1 MSETVG
7 FWTKLCCIPKRLDG
21 KIGIVTG
28 CYIGAG
34 LSIVGE
40 VARRGATVIM
50 ASQDVDKAESVKI
63 HLIEKYGVKNPDH
76 LKTDI
81 SCKEIIPCLTP
92 IEAHQLVI
100 EVINFTSLMSIREF
114 VKRIIETHNKLDF
127 LINNANIKSVKKYT
141 TTNDGFEMTMGVNY
155 FSSFLLTQLLL
166 PLLLKGTSSRIINVC
181 FRNHQHNHV
190 SRPNLQMNQ
199 SNYSPIDAY
208 YHSQLANIMY
218 TLELSEY
225 LKHTD
230 IMVVS
235 AYAGFFKGGNN
246 KSFKSFINK
255 IANFLI
261 TPIFPS
267 QWEMAQTVLYTVLTD
282 NLVSETV
289 KRVNGFGTEPVK

>member
-50 ASQDVDKAESVKI
+50 ASQDMDKAESVKI

-100 EVINFTSLMSIREF
+100 EVINFASLMSIREF
-114 VKRIIETHNKLDF
+114 VKRIIETHKKLDF
-127 LINNANIKSVKKYT
+127 LINNANTKSVKKYT

-181 FRNHQHNHV
+181 FRKHQHNH
-190 SRPNLQMNQ
+190 
-199 SNYSPIDAY
+199 
-208 YHSQLANIMY
+208 
-218 TLELSEY
+218 
-225 LKHTD
+225 
-230 IMVVS
+230 
-235 AYAGFFKGGNN
+235 
-246 KSFKSFINK
+246 K

-282 NLVSETV
+282 NLVSGGYYKNCQLKELPHLLRNSEENKWLWNRTCELIGLDC
-289 KRVNGFGTEPVK
+289 KR